1 MAKIAKSTT
10 YLWVKGELC
19 FTAWNNMWNITV
31 PHFKL
36 LMLSPVSCV
45 QLQPLGDGEGGGIEK
60 QWRLL
65 HINPNK
71 YRRQ

>member
-45 QLQPLGDGEGGGIEK
+45 QLQPLGDGEGEELEK